1 MAGRWQGLADQLND
15 IFTDVAAQKF
25 KDFQTKFKHENPNR
39 NNFHFGKH
47 AHLKDAKG
55 GSGGGNQSFMSSER
69 DRHQFMIDSGSRNWD
84 GPSLSAL
91 EDTVY
96 DAIVTNPRK
105 LEFTV
110 TNYAEKFPDDL
121 TKHKNVATASI
132 QNQGSKTVIEI
143 VCPVGGSGKAD
154 GHSP

>member
-15 IFTDVAAQKF
+15 IFLDPTSQKF
-25 KDFQTKFKHENPNR
+25 KDFRKKFHDENPNR
-39 NNFHFGKH
+39 SNFHFGKH

-55 GSGGGNQSFMSSER
+55 GTGAGDKSFMRSER

-84 GPSLSAL
+84 PSSLSAL
-91 EDTVY
+91 EDTFH
-96 DAIVTNPRK
+96 DAIVTNPQQ

-121 TKHKNVATASI
+121 NKHKNVATASI
-132 QNQGSKTVIEI
+132 QKQGSKAVIEI
-143 VCPVGGSGKAD
+143 ICPVGGTGKEDA
-154 GHSP
+154 HH